1 MFRWS
6 GVSGISGIEEM
17 YTFTDIRQII
27 SFGKYRGLTIEQ
39 IAEQHPDY
47 IQWLLESQYWK
58 FDPILTKTLL
68 SAISLSSSYKR
79 HVFLDNTKHL
89 NSSMSEEGDYT
100 RREIMPDSLLVVESK
115 LYCVNNHVIEHIIA
129 VLQVVDQIGEYQTI
143 EMPAAYCTTCKI
155 YYVHNEIFKQAKNN
169 GILLAQV
176 VSEDVYKRSRGGGD
190 FLSMNIDS
198 PLSRAGYSVSS
209 ADGLSEIQRQ
219 SILAELMNYQL
230 LSRDRIIEYLQ
241 YFIRLSENRQGMY
254 DAVRKWKNDILFV
267 ASYHMHPTRKVKFDK
282 VSIRI

>member
-1 MFRWS
+1 M
-6 GVSGISGIEEM
+6 GKM
-17 YTFTDIRQII
+17 YTFTDINQKIM
-27 SFGKYRGLTIEQ
+27 FGKYRGLTIEQ
-39 IAEQHPDY
+39 ITEQHPDY

-58 FDPILTKTLL
+58 FDPTLTKTLL
-68 SAISLSSSYKR
+68 SAISLSTSYKR
-79 HVFLDNTKHL
+79 HVFLDNTKHP
-89 NSSMSEEGDYT
+89 NSSASEEPDYT
-100 RREIMPDSLLVVESK
+100 RREILPDSLLVVESK
-115 LYCVNNHVIEHIIA
+115 LYCVNHHAIEHITA
-129 VLQVVDQIGEYQTI
+129 VLQVVDQIGEYRTI

-155 YYVHNEIFKQAKNN
+155 YYVHKEIFMHAKNN

-176 VSEDVYKRSRGGGD
+176 VTEDVYKGSRGGRVY
-190 FLSMNIDS
+190 LSMNTDS

-241 YFIRLSENRQGMY
+241 YFIRLSEKRHGMY
-254 DAVRKWKNDILFV
+254 DAVQKWEKDILFV
-267 ASYHMHPTRKVKFDK
+267 ASYHMHPSRKVKFDK